1 MIMTADRIKY
11 LREQKGITQ
20 SELAAMFHV
29 STDYLLC
36 VEKSTTVGVEGLTES
51 DIQLVHTV
59 IEHLREKNG

>member
-1 MIMTADRIKY
+1 M
-11 LREQKGITQ
+11 GISVPSTQ
-20 SELAAMFHV
+20 YVVELAAMFHV